1 MRKEVRWNFVVL
13 QVLTS
18 LVWYFREEKKQR
30 GNCVLELAICSI
42 YHCNCSA
49 NG

>member
-1 MRKEVRWNFVVL
+1 MRKEVLWNFVVL

-30 GNCVLELAICSI
+30 GNCAGISYL
-42 YHCNCSA
+42 
-49 NG
+49 